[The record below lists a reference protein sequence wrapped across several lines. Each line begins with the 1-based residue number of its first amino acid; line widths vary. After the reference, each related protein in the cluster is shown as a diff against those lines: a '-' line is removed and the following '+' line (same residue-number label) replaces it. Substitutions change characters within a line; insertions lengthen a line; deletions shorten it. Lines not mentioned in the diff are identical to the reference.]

1 LLVVCRVTVMAMTA
15 PLSDSRLANIASRS
29 IRDAWSDLSDRA
41 RIITRRAKLRFEA
54 RDWAGMS
61 ADHVERLDLYS
72 KVAEDTT
79 SAVRSALGDRQ
90 EDREIWIAMKAV
102 YSGLIQER
110 FDWELAETFFNSVT
124 RKIFST
130 VGVDPR
136 IEFVEPD
143 FDSGPYEPPEPV
155 YTSYQVSSDTAE
167 LVERILLAPDFI
179 APFVDLP
186 GDAKVVAERVD
197 ARMQKVGGLRAV
209 DRVDMIDSVFY
220 RGRGAYLVG
229 RAWSGS
235 FSTPLVVAILHQPEG
250 LVVDAALVTENQISI
265 LFSFTRSY
273 FHVDTATPNALIHFL
288 STLMPRKRR
297 AELYISIGHNKHG
310 KTELYRELRL
320 HMALSGERFEI
331 ARGTRGL
338 VMVVFTLPG
347 FDVVAKVIK
356 DRFGEPK
363 QLTRDHVLSRYRL
376 VFRHDR
382 AGRLIDAQE
391 YEHLEFPVRRFD
403 QELLSVLANECARTV
418 SVGEDTVHIGHAYL
432 ERRVT
437 PLDVFLHDA
446 EPDAAEAAIVDYGN
460 TIKDLAASG
469 IFPGDMLLKNFGV
482 TRHGRV
488 VFYDY
493 DELTTLDEC
502 VFRALP
508 VPTSYDDEMAAEP
521 WFTVGPDDV
530 FPEEF
535 ATFLGVQGRLRDV
548 FLANHADI
556 FEAATWREWQRRVA
570 QGEVIEIFPYGE
582 TLKLRR

>member
-1 LLVVCRVTVMAMTA
+1 MTA

-250 LVVDAALVTENQISI
+250 LVVD
-265 LFSFTRSY
+265 
-273 FHVDTATPNALIHFL
+273 
-288 STLMPRKRR
+288 
-297 AELYISIGHNKHG
+297 
-310 KTELYRELRL
+310 
-320 HMALSGERFEI
+320 
-331 ARGTRGL
+331 
-338 VMVVFTLPG
+338 
-347 FDVVAKVIK
+347 
-356 DRFGEPK
+356 
-363 QLTRDHVLSRYRL
+363 
-376 VFRHDR
+376 
-382 AGRLIDAQE
+382 
-391 YEHLEFPVRRFD
+391 
-403 QELLSVLANECARTV
+403 
-418 SVGEDTVHIGHAYL
+418 
-432 ERRVT
+432 
-437 PLDVFLHDA
+437 
-446 EPDAAEAAIVDYGN
+446 
-460 TIKDLAASG
+460 
-469 IFPGDMLLKNFGV
+469 
-482 TRHGRV
+482 
-488 VFYDY
+488 
-493 DELTTLDEC
+493 
-502 VFRALP
+502 
-508 VPTSYDDEMAAEP
+508 
-521 WFTVGPDDV
+521 
-530 FPEEF
+530 
-535 ATFLGVQGRLRDV
+535 
-548 FLANHADI
+548 
-556 FEAATWREWQRRVA
+556 
-570 QGEVIEIFPYGE
+570 
-582 TLKLRR
+582 